1 VSRSTAVTL
10 LKYLVAVAL
19 LGLMIALN
27 WTKLKELFRQP
38 PHVLPFL
45 GAAAIMAGCTA
56 LQYYRWYLLVRAV
69 DLPFTLRNAVRL
81 GLVGTFYNVFLPGSI
96 GGDIVKA
103 VFIAR
108 GQPGRKAV
116 AVATVVFDRL
126 VGLFGLIALAA
137 TAGGLFWLAGDEKI
151 VNSPRLQ
158 TVVLCCL
165 AAAGAAVAG
174 FVLLGFVS
182 DASAARVASRLGR
195 LPKGATLAELWF
207 TVVTYRRRPGTA
219 AAVVG
224 LSAVVHVG
232 FVLMFHLA
240 VRVFPPKDLALL
252 GTLPEHF
259 VICPIGFI
267 VQAVIPLP
275 GGIGGGEFTFGGL
288 YKLIRGADGE
298 AVGLAGRLAL
308 RVVEW
313 TLGLVGYV
321 AFLRMRHELPAAAEK
336 GGGAGGAGE

>member
-1 VSRSTAVTL
+1 VSRSTAVNL
-10 LKYLVAVAL
+10 AKYLVAVAL
-19 LGLMIALN
+19 LGLMVGLN
-27 WTKLKELFRQP
+27 WTRLAELFRQP
-38 PHVLPFL
+38 PNALPFA
-45 GAAAIMAGCTA
+45 GAAAIMATCTA
-56 LQYYRWYLLVRAV
+56 IQYVRWYLLVRAV
-69 DLPFTLRNAVRL
+69 GLPFTVRNAVRL

-96 GGDIVKA
+96 GGDFVKA
-103 VFIAR
+103 YFIA
-108 GQPGRKAV
+108 GDHPERKPT

-126 VGLFGLIALAA
+126 VGLFGLVVLAGV
-137 TAGGLFWLAGDEKI
+137 AGGLFWAAGDERL
-151 VNSPRLQ
+151 VNGPKLQ
-158 TVVLCCL
+158 TVVTICL

-174 FVLLGFVS
+174 FLLMGLLS
-182 DASAARVASRLGR
+182 ETAASGVADRLAR

-207 TVVTYRRRPGTA
+207 TVVTYRRRPGTV

-232 FVLMFHLA
+232 FVVMFHLA
-240 VRVFPPKDLALL
+240 VRVFPPADVGLL
-252 GTLPEHF
+252 GSLPEHF
-259 VICPIGFI
+259 VVCPIGYI

-298 AVGLAGRLAL
+298 AVGLAGRLTL

-321 AFLRMRHELPAAAEK
+321 AFLRMRTELPAA
-336 GGGAGGAGE
+336 G